1 MIRRHYHGDNSQSHT
16 QIIYHTISPIF
27 GLLFAILH
35 SNTMYCSHT
44 TTTTLP
50 SSVHEEQPLR
60 IKSEAA
66 RKSISLKYPKST
78 NSKSNKG
85 KCRQV
90 LYLVYSQVLLRSNV
104 LCTTYL
110 YLRHNKHSNIY
121 RSKKEII
128 LSNEFY
134 VFQISNVFR
143 ILELTLGPI
152 HMAWHLL

>member
-90 LYLVYSQVLLRSNV
+90 LYLVYSQVLLHSNV
-104 LCTTYL
+104 LCTTSTYL
-110 YLRHNKHSNIY
+110 YLRRIKHSNIQTFIDL
-121 RSKKEII
+121 KIQ
-128 LSNEFY
+128 N
-134 VFQISNVFR
+134 
-143 ILELTLGPI
+143 LELTLGPI

>member
-35 SNTMYCSHT
+35 SICSHT

-90 LYLVYSQVLLRSNV
+90 FYLVYSQVLLRSNV
-104 LCTTYL
+104 LLCTTYL
-110 YLRHNKHSNIY
+110 YLRRIKHIVTF
-121 RSKKEII
+121 RHLQIKKSKI
-128 LSNEFY
+128 LNSRT
-134 VFQISNVFR
+134 VQSI
-143 ILELTLGPI
+143 
-152 HMAWHLL
+152 WHGICYNT